1 MPGRTVSRT
10 AGRLEK
16 GRPRRWPLRFWS
28 ELRSESG
35 EHDAFIKVVIVER
48 LARAVV
54 LVAAA
59 ISLLVVGRLGY
70 LPSVIAEI
78 QEQLNL
84 AAGPG
89 LLRNLIARA
98 LDYLGNYP
106 HQTALALGVLIFA
119 LVEAVEALGL
129 AAHRRWAEYLT
140 VLATAALIPV
150 EVEEI
155 IRRPT
160 LLRLGAL
167 LFNLAIVGWLAYR
180 KRLFLD
186 V

>member
-1 MPGRTVSRT
+1 M
-10 AGRLEK
+10 
-16 GRPRRWPLRFWS
+16 
-28 ELRSESG
+28 
-35 EHDAFIKVVIVER
+35 ER

-70 LPSVIAEI
+70 LPTVIAAT

-84 AAGPG
+84 TAGPAV
-89 LLRNLIARA
+89 LRHLIARA

-106 HQTALALGVLIFA
+106 HQTVLALGVLVFA
-119 LVEAVEALGL
+119 LLEAVEALGL

-140 VLATAALIPV
+140 VLATGALIPV

-155 IRRPT
+155 IRRPA
-160 LLRLGAL
+160 LLRFAAL